1 MGRIEAICISTK
13 KGTVKR
19 PVQEAVLIEDFGIKG
34 DAHAGKWHRQV
45 SILGYEKIQDF
56 NEQGGRVKDGDFGE
70 NLIVSGIDTE
80 TLSVGDRLV
89 SGDAVFE
96 VTQRG
101 KECHSHCEI
110 YKRVGKCIMP
120 TEGIFLRVIRGGTL
134 HRNDPITRLGEGERN
149 GIQNRSDHAE

>member
-13 KGTVKR
+13 KGTAKR
-19 PVQEAVLIEDFGIKG
+19 PVQEAVLIEEYGIQG

-45 SILGYEKIQDF
+45 SILGYEKIKDF
-56 NEQGGRVKDGDFGE
+56 NEQGGNVEDGDFGE
-70 NLIVSGIDTE
+70 NLIVSGINME
-80 TLSVGDRLV
+80 SLAVGDRLLA
-89 SGDAVFE
+89 GDVMLE

-134 HRNDPITRLGEGERN
+134 HTKD
-149 GIQNRSDHAE
+149 GIIKL

>member
-19 PVQEAVLIEDFGIKG
+19 PVEEAVLINDFGIEG

-45 SILGYEKIQDF
+45 SILGYEKIEDF
-56 NEQGGRVKDGDFGE
+56 NDQGGQVTDGDFGE
-70 NLIVSGIDTE
+70 NLIVSGIDME
-80 TLSVGDRLV
+80 CLAVGDRLF
-89 SGDAVFE
+89 SGDVVLE

-120 TEGIFLRVIRGGTL
+120 TEGIFLRVIRGGIL
-134 HRNDPITRLGEGERN
+134 HRNDRISKLPEEETACHTE
-149 GIQNRSDHAE
+149 

>member
-19 PVQEAVLIEDFGIKG
+19 PVQEAVLIEEYGIQG

-45 SILGYEKIQDF
+45 SILGYEKIKDF
-56 NEQGGRVKDGDFGE
+56 NEQGGNVEDGDFGE
-70 NLIVSGIDTE
+70 NLIVSGINME
-80 TLSVGDRLV
+80 SLAVGDRLLA
-89 SGDAVFE
+89 GDVMLE

-134 HRNDPITRLGEGERN
+134 HTKD
-149 GIQNRSDHAE
+149 GIIKL

>member
-13 KGTVKR
+13 KGTIKR
-19 PVQEAVLIEDFGIKG
+19 PVKEAVLIEEFGIRG

-45 SILGYEKIQDF
+45 SILGYEKIKEF
-56 NEQGGRVKDGDFGE
+56 NEQGGKVEDGDFGE
-70 NLIVSGIDTE
+70 NLIVSGIDME
-80 TLSVGDRLV
+80 SLAVGDRLMAGEV
-89 SGDAVFE
+89 ILE

-110 YKRVGKCIMP
+110 FQRVGKCIMP

-134 HRNDPITRLGEGERN
+134 RTKDEIMK
-149 GIQNRSDHAE
+149 A

>member
-19 PVQEAVLIEDFGIKG
+19 PVEEAVLIEEYGIQG

-45 SILGYEKIQDF
+45 SILGYEKIKDF
-56 NEQGGRVKDGDFGE
+56 NEQGGNVEDGDFGE
-70 NLIVSGIDTE
+70 NLIVSGINMQS
-80 TLSVGDRLV
+80 LAVGDRLL
-89 SGDAVFE
+89 SGDVVLE

-134 HRNDPITRLGEGERN
+134 HTKD
-149 GIQNRSDHAE
+149 GIIKL